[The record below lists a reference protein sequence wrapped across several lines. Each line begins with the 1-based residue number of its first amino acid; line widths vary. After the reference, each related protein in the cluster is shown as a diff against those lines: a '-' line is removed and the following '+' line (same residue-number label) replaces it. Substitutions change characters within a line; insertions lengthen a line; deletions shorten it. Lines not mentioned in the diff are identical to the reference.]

1 MRMSEY
7 MEELLHRLNEI
18 DPDLASDIREE
29 YWYEMAQAR
38 GEAKV
43 SRAKAHLQDMM
54 ELYDDPTGQDL
65 ECPAVEN
72 AARDYIDAQNELI
85 RETDPD
91 RYSEMK
97 YMGLL

>member
-1 MRMSEY
+1 
-7 MEELLHRLNEI
+7 MEDLLYRINEL
-18 DPDLASDIREE
+18 DPDLAADVREE
-29 YWYEMAQAR
+29 FWYEI
-38 GEAKV
+38 
-43 SRAKAHLQDMM
+43 AKAEGEKRVFDAKCHLQDTMA
-54 ELYDDPTGQDL
+54 LYDDPTGQDM

-72 AARDYIDAQNELI
+72 AARDYIDAQNQLI